1 MRDIVVHNYDTIDKV
16 ILWNVADKE
25 IEKIKIFCNSI
36 LKWGGRMSE
45 LEKIGKK
52 IHPIAKKYNLM
63 YVWIFGSYVKKKQRK
78 DSDID
83 ILVRTEDVAEG
94 FKLAE
99 VKIALEEALEKQVD
113 IVTTGSIKG
122 SLLEDEDLEEVLI
135 YNHETD

>member
-1 MRDIVVHNYDTIDKV
+1 
-16 ILWNVADKE
+16 
-25 IEKIKIFCNSI
+25 
-36 LKWGGRMSE
+36 MSE

-52 IHPIAKKYNLM
+52 INPIAKKYNLM
-63 YVWIFGSYVKKKQRK
+63 YVWIFGSYVKKKQK
-78 DSDID
+78 KNSDID

-99 VKIALEEALEKQVD
+99 VKFALEEALEKQVD